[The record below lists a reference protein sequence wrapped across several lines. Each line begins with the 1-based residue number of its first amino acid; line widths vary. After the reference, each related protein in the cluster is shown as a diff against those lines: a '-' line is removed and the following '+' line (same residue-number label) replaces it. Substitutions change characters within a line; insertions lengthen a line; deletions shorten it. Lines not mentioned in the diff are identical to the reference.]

1 MPLISV
7 VIPVHGVADYL
18 GRCLDS
24 VLGPVGEADSGQ
36 ADSGGGSAVS
46 LEVIAVDDASPDG
59 CGAILAA
66 RHDPRLR
73 VITNPAAVGP
83 GPARDLGAKEAT
95 GEFVWFVDGD
105 DELANGALAAVAGV
119 LTRLRP
125 DVLVVDFANL
135 YPDGSVSPSGGA
147 RYLRDSTARPLRGG
161 AVEPLRGG
169 AVEPLR
175 GGAVEPLRGGA
186 VEPLRGGAVEP
197 LRGGETGTLADHP
210 ALIHLTMTAWSK
222 VFRRDFLAG
231 LGVSFGSAGP
241 APHEDVPVT
250 ALALLTAQRIG
261 VLDRVC
267 YRYRQA
273 RRGSYLA
280 APSDANF
287 NIFGSY
293 QQVFNYLAERTEL
306 RAPVTPAVYAAVF
319 ERAIWHYTTLLPLV
333 PRRRRRE
340 FFHRMSAD
348 FRRWRPDGFR
358 FPPGPRGV
366 KFRLTA
372 RDAYWA
378 YALLDPLNRLRVR
391 LRVNN

>member
-7 VIPVHGVADYL
+7 VIPVHGVEDYL
-18 GRCLDS
+18 DRCLDS
-24 VLGPVGEADSGQ
+24 VLSDR
-36 ADSGGGSAVS
+36 SAAV
-46 LEVIAVDDASPDG
+46 EVIAVDDASPDR

-66 RHDPRLR
+66 RQDPRLR
-73 VITNPAAVGP
+73 VLTTTTAAGP

-95 GEFVWFVDGD
+95 GEYVWFVDGD
-105 DELANGALAAVAGV
+105 DELADGALAAVAGS
-119 LTRLRP
+119 LTSLRP
-125 DVLVVDFANL
+125 DVLVIDFENL
-135 YPDGSVSPSGGA
+135 YPDGSVGPSGGA
-147 RYLRDSTARPLRGG
+147 QA
-161 AVEPLRGG
+161 
-169 AVEPLR
+169 
-175 GGAVEPLRGGA
+175 
-186 VEPLRGGAVEP
+186 
-197 LRGGETGTLADHP
+197 GTLADHP

-250 ALALLTAQRIG
+250 TLALLTAGRIG

-267 YRYRQA
+267 YRYRRA

-280 APSDANF
+280 ATSAANF

-293 QQVFNYLAERTEL
+293 QRIFDYFSERPGP
-306 RAPVTPAVYAAVF
+306 RAPAPPPAVYAAVF

-340 FFHRMSAD
+340 FFRRMSAD

-366 KFRLTA
+366 KFRLVA

-378 YALLDPLNRLRVR
+378 YALLEPVNRLRLEMR
-391 LRVNN
+391 SKK

>member
-7 VIPVHGVADYL
+7 VIPVHGVEDYL
-18 GRCLDS
+18 DRCLDS
-24 VLGPVGEADSGQ
+24 VLADS
-36 ADSGGGSAVS
+36 AAS
-46 LEVIAVDDASPDG
+46 LEVIAVDDASPDR

-66 RHDPRLR
+66 RQDPRLR
-73 VITNPAAVGP
+73 VLTTTTAAGP

-95 GEFVWFVDGD
+95 GEYVWFVDGD
-105 DELANGALAAVAGV
+105 DEVADGALAAVAGA

-125 DVLVVDFANL
+125 DVLVIDFESL

-147 RYLRDSTARPLRGG
+147 QYLRG
-161 AVEPLRGG
+161 AAE
-169 AVEPLR
+169 A
-175 GGAVEPLRGGA
+175 
-186 VEPLRGGAVEP
+186 
-197 LRGGETGTLADHP
+197 GTLADHP

-250 ALALLTAQRIG
+250 TLALLTAGRIG

-267 YRYRQA
+267 YRYRRS

-280 APSDANF
+280 AVSDANF

-293 QQVFNYLAERTEL
+293 EQVFNYFAERAEL
-306 RAPVTPAVYAAVF
+306 RAPVTPPAVYAAVF
-319 ERAIWHYTTLLPLV
+319 ERAIWHYTTLIPLV

-366 KFRLTA
+366 KFRLAA

-378 YALLDPLNRLRVR
+378 YALLDPVNRLRVG
-391 LRVNN
+391 LRSNT

>member
-7 VIPVHGVADYL
+7 VIPVHGVEDYL
-18 GRCLDS
+18 DRCLDS
-24 VLGPVGEADSGQ
+24 VLGPVGEADGGE
-36 ADSGGGSAVS
+36 ADGGEADGGEADRATGGGGSAVS

-66 RHDPRLR
+66 RHDSRLR

-105 DELANGALAAVAGV
+105 DELADGALAAVAGV

-147 RYLRDSTARPLRGG
+147 RYLRDSAARPLRGG
-161 AVEPLRGG
+161 AAEP
-169 AVEPLR
+169 P
-175 GGAVEPLRGGA
+175 
-186 VEPLRGGAVEP
+186 
-197 LRGGETGTLADHP
+197 RGGETGTLADHP

-261 VLDRVC
+261 VLDRV
-267 YRYRQA
+267 
-273 RRGSYLA
+273 
-280 APSDANF
+280 
-287 NIFGSY
+287 
-293 QQVFNYLAERTEL
+293 
-306 RAPVTPAVYAAVF
+306 
-319 ERAIWHYTTLLPLV
+319 LLPLPPGA
-333 PRRRRRE
+333 PRLLPGRPQRRQLQYLRFLPAGVQLSCRTN
-340 FFHRMSAD
+340 RAA
-348 FRRWRPDGFR
+348 RPGDAGRLRGGFR
-358 FPPGPRGV
+358 AGHLALHHAASAGAQTSPPGVLPPDVGRFPALASRRVPFPSRPARRKVPADRARRLLGV
-366 KFRLTA
+366 RA
-372 RDAYWA
+372 
-378 YALLDPLNRLRVR
+378 P
-391 LRVNN
+391 

>member
-7 VIPVHGVADYL
+7 VIPVHGVEDYL
-18 GRCLDS
+18 DRCLDS

-36 ADSGGGSAVS
+36 ADSGQADIGQADSGQAGQSASGGGSAGS

-105 DELANGALAAVAGV
+105 DELADGALAAVAGV

-147 RYLRDSTARPLRGG
+147 RYLHDSAARPLRGG
-161 AVEPLRGG
+161 AVEP
-169 AVEPLR
+169 P
-175 GGAVEPLRGGA
+175 
-186 VEPLRGGAVEP
+186 
-197 LRGGETGTLADHP
+197 RGGETGTLADHP

-280 APSDANF
+280 APSGANF

-293 QQVFNYLAERTEL
+293 QRVFNYLAERTEL
-306 RAPVTPAVYAAVF
+306 HAPVTPAVYAAVF

-348 FRRWRPDGFR
+348 FRRWRPGVFR

-366 KFRLTA
+366 KFRLTE

-378 YALLDPLNRLRVR
+378 YVLLDPLNRLRVR

>member
-1 MPLISV
+1 MPTISV
-7 VIPVHGVADYL
+7 VIPVHGVEDYL
-18 GRCLDS
+18 DRCLDS
-24 VLGPVGEADSGQ
+24 VLGPASSAACGDGAGQ
-36 ADSGGGSAVS
+36 AGGGAPAVS

-73 VITNPAAVGP
+73 VLTPTTAAGP
-83 GPARDLGAKEAT
+83 GAARDLGAKEAT
-95 GEFVWFVDGD
+95 GEYVWFVDGD
-105 DELANGALAAVAGV
+105 DELADGALAAVAGA
-119 LTRLRP
+119 LARLRP
-125 DVLVVDFANL
+125 DVLVVDFENV

-147 RYLRDSTARPLRGG
+147 RYLHG
-161 AVEPLRGG
+161 AE
-169 AVEPLR
+169 A
-175 GGAVEPLRGGA
+175 
-186 VEPLRGGAVEP
+186 
-197 LRGGETGTLADHP
+197 GTLADHP
-210 ALIHLTMTAWSK
+210 ELIHLTMTAWSK

-231 LGVSFGSAGP
+231 LGVSFGSTGP

-250 ALALLTAQRIG
+250 TLALLTAQRIG

-267 YRYRQA
+267 YRYRRA

-280 APSDANF
+280 GASDANF

-293 QQVFNYLAERTEL
+293 RLVFNYLAERAEL

-378 YALLDPLNRLRVR
+378 YALLEPLNRLRVR
-391 LRVNN
+391 LRSDT

>member
-1 MPLISV
+1 MPAISV
-7 VIPVHGVADYL
+7 VIPVHGVEDYL
-18 GRCLDS
+18 DRCLDS
-24 VLGPVGEADSGQ
+24 VLGDASIP
-36 ADSGGGSAVS
+36 

-73 VITNPAAVGP
+73 VLTPTAAAAP

-95 GEFVWFVDGD
+95 GEYVWFVDGD
-105 DELANGALAAVAGV
+105 DELAAGALAAVAGA
-119 LTRLRP
+119 LARLRP
-125 DVLVVDFANL
+125 DVLVVDFENL
-135 YPDGSVSPSGGA
+135 YPDGSVSPSDGA
-147 RYLRDSTARPLRGG
+147 RYLLG
-161 AVEPLRGG
+161 AES
-169 AVEPLR
+169 
-175 GGAVEPLRGGA
+175 
-186 VEPLRGGAVEP
+186 
-197 LRGGETGTLADHP
+197 GTLADHP

-250 ALALLTAQRIG
+250 TLALLTAQRIG
-261 VLDRVC
+261 VLDRIC
-267 YRYRQA
+267 YRYRRA

-280 APSDANF
+280 AASDANF
-287 NIFGSY
+287 NIFASY
-293 QQVFNYLAERTEL
+293 QQVFNYLAERAEL

-333 PRRRRRE
+333 PSRRRRE

-391 LRVNN
+391 LRSNN

>member
-1 MPLISV
+1 MPTITV
-7 VIPVHGVADYL
+7 VIPVHGVEEYL
-18 GRCLDS
+18 DRCLDS
-24 VLGPVGEADSGQ
+24 VLGAADPAACSDGP
-36 ADSGGGSAVS
+36 AVS
-46 LEVIAVDDASPDG
+46 LEVIAVDDASPDR

-66 RHDPRLR
+66 RHEPRLR
-73 VITNPAAVGP
+73 VISTATAVGP
-83 GPARDLGAKEAT
+83 GPARDLGAKEAA
-95 GEFVWFVDGD
+95 GEYVWFVDGD
-105 DELANGALAAVAGV
+105 DELADGALAAVAGA
-119 LTRLRP
+119 LARLRP
-125 DVLVVDFANL
+125 DLLVVDFENL

-147 RYLRDSTARPLRGG
+147 RYLRDSA
-161 AVEPLRGG
+161 A
-169 AVEPLR
+169 
-175 GGAVEPLRGGA
+175 
-186 VEPLRGGAVEP
+186 EP

-222 VFRRDFLAG
+222 VFRRDFLAS
-231 LGVSFGSAGP
+231 LAVSFGSTGP

-250 ALALLTAQRIG
+250 TLALLTARRIG

-267 YRYRQA
+267 YRYRRA

-280 APSDANF
+280 GASEANF

-293 QQVFNYLAERTEL
+293 QQVFNYFAERTEL
-306 RAPVTPAVYAAVF
+306 RAPVAPGVYTAVF

-333 PRRRRRE
+333 PRHRRRE

-348 FRRWRPDGFR
+348 FRRWRPDRFR

-391 LRVNN
+391 LRSNK

>member
-1 MPLISV
+1 MPTISV
-7 VIPVHGVADYL
+7 VIPVHGVEDYL
-18 GRCLDS
+18 DRCLDS
-24 VLGPVGEADSGQ
+24 VLGPADLTACGDGASQ
-36 ADSGGGSAVS
+36 AARGDGPTIS

-59 CGAILAA
+59 CGALLAA
-66 RHDPRLR
+66 RNDPRLR
-73 VITNPAAVGP
+73 VLTTTTALGP

-95 GEFVWFVDGD
+95 GEYVWFVDGD
-105 DELANGALAAVAGV
+105 DELADGALAAVAGA
-119 LTRLRP
+119 LARLRP
-125 DVLVVDFANL
+125 DVLVVDFENL
-135 YPDGSVSPSGGA
+135 YPDGSVSPSDGA
-147 RYLRDSTARPLRGG
+147 KYLRGRA
-161 AVEPLRGG
+161 AEPLRGG
-169 AVEPLR
+169 AAEPLR
-175 GGAVEPLRGGA
+175 GGAAEPLRGGA
-186 VEPLRGGAVEP
+186 AEP
-197 LRGGETGTLADHP
+197 LRGGETGTLAGHP

-250 ALALLTAQRIG
+250 TLALLTAQRIG

-267 YRYRQA
+267 YRYRRA

-280 APSDANF
+280 AASDANF

-293 QQVFNYLAERTEL
+293 RLVFNYLAERTEL

-340 FFHRMSAD
+340 FFHQMSAD

-391 LRVNN
+391 LRSNM

>member
-7 VIPVHGVADYL
+7 VIPVHGVEDYL
-18 GRCLDS
+18 DRCLDS
-24 VLGPVGEADSGQ
+24 VLGEPAT
-36 ADSGGGSAVS
+36 S

-59 CGAILAA
+59 SGAILAA

-73 VITNPAAVGP
+73 VISTPAAVGP

-95 GEFVWFVDGD
+95 GEYVWFVDGD
-105 DELANGALAAVAGV
+105 DELAEGALTAVAGA

-125 DVLVVDFANL
+125 DVLIVDFENL
-135 YPDGSVSPSGGA
+135 YPDGTTSPSDGA
-147 RYLRDSTARPLRGG
+147 RYLRGDQAGP
-161 AVEPLRGG
+161 
-169 AVEPLR
+169 
-175 GGAVEPLRGGA
+175 
-186 VEPLRGGAVEP
+186 
-197 LRGGETGTLADHP
+197 LADHP
-210 ALIHLTMTAWSK
+210 ALVHLTMTAWSK

-231 LGVSFGSAGP
+231 LGISFGSSGP
-241 APHEDVPVT
+241 APHEDVPVST
-250 ALALLTAQRIG
+250 MALLTAERIG
-261 VLDRVC
+261 VLNRVC
-267 YRYRQA
+267 YRYRRA

-280 APSDANF
+280 ATSAANF

-293 QQVFNYLAERTEL
+293 QQIFNYFAERTEL
-306 RAPVTPAVYAAVF
+306 RAPIPPPVYAAVF

-348 FRRWRPDGFR
+348 FRRWRPAGFR

-366 KFRLTA
+366 KFRLAA

-378 YALLDPLNRLRVR
+378 YVLLDPVNRLRVGVR
-391 LRVNN
+391 AKK

>member
-7 VIPVHGVADYL
+7 VIPVHGVEDYL
-18 GRCLDS
+18 DRCLDS
-24 VLGPVGEADSGQ
+24 VLGPAGLA
-36 ADSGGGSAVS
+36 ACGGGPGAPV
-46 LEVIAVDDASPDG
+46 EVIAVDDASPDR

-73 VITNPAAVGP
+73 VLTTTTAAGP

-95 GEFVWFVDGD
+95 GEYVWFVDGD
-105 DELANGALAAVAGV
+105 DELAEGALAEVAAA

-125 DVLVVDFANL
+125 DVLVIDFENL

-147 RYLRDSTARPLRGG
+147 RYLRGSA
-161 AVEPLRGG
+161 A
-169 AVEPLR
+169 
-175 GGAVEPLRGGA
+175 
-186 VEPLRGGAVEP
+186 EP
-197 LRGGETGTLADHP
+197 LRGGEAGTLADHP

-250 ALALLTAQRIG
+250 TLALLTAGRIG

-267 YRYRQA
+267 YRYRRA

-280 APSDANF
+280 AVSDANF

-293 QQVFNYLAERTEL
+293 RQVFNYFAERTDL
-306 RAPVTPAVYAAVF
+306 SAPVTSPDVYAAVF
-319 ERAIWHYTTLLPLV
+319 ERAIWHYTTLIPLV

-340 FFHRMSAD
+340 FFHRMAAD

-366 KFRLTA
+366 KFRLAA

-378 YALLDPLNRLRVR
+378 YAVLDPVNRLRVG
-391 LRVNN
+391 LRSNT

>member
-7 VIPVHGVADYL
+7 VIPVHGVGDYL
-18 GRCLDS
+18 DRCLDS
-24 VLGPVGEADSGQ
+24 VLGDTRTPV
-36 ADSGGGSAVS
+36 
-46 LEVIAVDDASPDG
+46 EVIAVDDASPDRS
-59 CGAILAA
+59 GAILAA
-66 RHDPRLR
+66 RRDPRLR
-73 VITNPAAVGP
+73 VLTTTTAAGP

-95 GEFVWFVDGD
+95 GEYVWFVDGD
-105 DELANGALAAVAGV
+105 DELADGALAAVAGA
-119 LTRLRP
+119 LARLRP
-125 DVLVVDFANL
+125 DLLVIDFENL

-147 RYLRDSTARPLRGG
+147 ACLRGPE
-161 AVEPLRGG
+161 A
-169 AVEPLR
+169 
-175 GGAVEPLRGGA
+175 
-186 VEPLRGGAVEP
+186 
-197 LRGGETGTLADHP
+197 GTLADHP
-210 ALIHLTMTAWSK
+210 ALVHLTMTAWSK

-250 ALALLTAQRIG
+250 TLALLTAGRIG

-267 YRYRQA
+267 YRYRRS

-280 APSDANF
+280 AVSDANF

-293 QQVFNYLAERTEL
+293 QKVFNYFSERPEL
-306 RAPVTPAVYAAVF
+306 RAPVTPPAVYAAVF
-319 ERAIWHYTTLLPLV
+319 ERAIWHYTTLIPLV

-358 FPPGPRGV
+358 YPPGPRGV
-366 KFRLTA
+366 KFRLAA

-378 YALLDPLNRLRVR
+378 YALLDPVNRLRVG
-391 LRVNN
+391 LRSHM

>member
-1 MPLISV
+1 MPTISV
-7 VIPVHGVADYL
+7 VIPVHGVEDYL
-18 GRCLDS
+18 DRCLDS
-24 VLGPVGEADSGQ
+24 VLGPAGLAASG
-36 ADSGGGSAVS
+36 SGPAVS
-46 LEVIAVDDASPDG
+46 LEVIAVDDASPDA

-95 GEFVWFVDGD
+95 GEYVWFVDGD
-105 DELANGALAAVAGV
+105 DELADGALVAVAGALA
-119 LTRLRP
+119 RLRP
-125 DVLVVDFANL
+125 DVLVVDFENL

-147 RYLRDSTARPLRGG
+147 RYLRGG
-161 AVEPLRGG
+161 AAEPLQ
-169 AVEPLR
+169 
-175 GGAVEPLRGGA
+175 
-186 VEPLRGGAVEP
+186 
-197 LRGGETGTLADHP
+197 GGETGTLADHP

-250 ALALLTAQRIG
+250 TLALLTAQRIG

-267 YRYRQA
+267 YRYRRA

-280 APSDANF
+280 AASNANF

-293 QQVFNYLAERTEL
+293 QQVFNYFAERTEL
-306 RAPVTPAVYAAVF
+306 GAPVTPAVYAAVF

-340 FFHRMSAD
+340 FFHQMSAD
-348 FRRWRPDGFR
+348 FRRWRPGGFR

-391 LRVNN
+391 LRSNE

>member
-18 GRCLDS
+18 DRCLDS
-24 VLGPVGEADSGQ
+24 VLGEPAP
-36 ADSGGGSAVS
+36 S

-59 CGAILAA
+59 SGAILAA

-73 VITNPAAVGP
+73 VISTPAAVGP

-95 GEFVWFVDGD
+95 GEYVWFVDGD
-105 DELANGALAAVAGV
+105 DELAEGALAAVAGA
-119 LTRLRP
+119 LTRLQP
-125 DVLVVDFANL
+125 DVLIVDFENL
-135 YPDGSVSPSGGA
+135 YPDGTTSPSDGA
-147 RYLRDSTARPLRGG
+147 RYLRGPEAGP
-161 AVEPLRGG
+161 
-169 AVEPLR
+169 
-175 GGAVEPLRGGA
+175 
-186 VEPLRGGAVEP
+186 
-197 LRGGETGTLADHP
+197 LADHP
-210 ALIHLTMTAWSK
+210 ALVHLSMTAWSK

-231 LGVSFGSAGP
+231 LGISFGSSGP
-241 APHEDVPVT
+241 APHEDVPVST
-250 ALALLTAQRIG
+250 MALLTAEKIG

-267 YRYRQA
+267 YRYRRA

-280 APSDANF
+280 AASVANF
-287 NIFGSY
+287 NIFDSY
-293 QQVFNYLAERTEL
+293 RQIFNYFAERTEL
-306 RAPVTPAVYAAVF
+306 RAPIPPAVYAAVF

-348 FRRWRPDGFR
+348 FRRWRPAGFR

-366 KFRLTA
+366 KFRLAA

-378 YALLDPLNRLRVR
+378 YVLLDPVNRLRVGVR
-391 LRVNN
+391 AKR

>member
-1 MPLISV
+1 MVETDRFKGKIGATVQESTPHWPEGPKRPPGLDKKGAPNILVVLFDDVGFSDFGCYGSPIKTPTIDRLAAQGLRYTGFHTTAMCSTTRAALLTGRNHHSV
-7 VIPVHGVADYL
+7 GV
-18 GRCLDS
+18 GCL
-24 VLGPVGEADSGQ
+24 ANFDSGF
-36 ADSGGGSAVS
+36 
-46 LEVIAVDDASPDG
+46 
-59 CGAILAA
+59 
-66 RHDPRLR
+66 
-73 VITNPAAVGP
+73 P
-83 GPARDLGAKEAT
+83 GYRGKIAKEA
-95 GEFVWFVDGD
+95 
-105 DELANGALAAVAGV
+105 
-119 LTRLRP
+119 
-125 DVLVVDFANL
+125 
-135 YPDGSVSPSGGA
+135 
-147 RYLRDSTARPLRGG
+147 
-161 AVEPLRGG
+161 
-169 AVEPLR
+169 
-175 GGAVEPLRGGA
+175 
-186 VEPLRGGAVEP
+186 
-197 LRGGETGTLADHP
+197 GTLADHP

-250 ALALLTAQRIG
+250 TLALLTAGRIG

-267 YRYRQA
+267 YRYRRS

-280 APSDANF
+280 AVSDANF

-293 QQVFNYLAERTEL
+293 EQVFNYLAERTEL

-319 ERAIWHYTTLLPLV
+319 ERAIWHYTTLIPLV

-366 KFRLTA
+366 KFRLAA

-378 YALLDPLNRLRVR
+378 YALLDPVNRLRVG
-391 LRVNN
+391 LRSNT

>member
-1 MPLISV
+1 MDASFMLLERHGSGIHVVSTEEEAQADYRISFGTMPLISV
-7 VIPVHGVADYL
+7 VIPVHGVEDYL
-18 GRCLDS
+18 DRCLDS
-24 VLGPVGEADSGQ
+24 VLGPVSPVGPVGPVAD
-36 ADSGGGSAVS
+36 GGGSAVS

-73 VITNPAAVGP
+73 VITNPAPVGP

-105 DELANGALAAVAGV
+105 DELADGALAAVADV

-125 DVLVVDFANL
+125 DVLVVDFENL

-147 RYLRDSTARPLRGG
+147 RYLHGG
-161 AVEPLRGG
+161 A
-169 AVEPLR
+169 A
-175 GGAVEPLRGGA
+175 
-186 VEPLRGGAVEP
+186 EP

-280 APSDANF
+280 APSEANF

-293 QQVFNYLAERTEL
+293 QRMFNYLAERTEL
-306 RAPVTPAVYAAVF
+306 HAPVTPAVYAAVF

-348 FRRWRPDGFR
+348 FRRWRPGAFR

-366 KFRLTA
+366 KFRLTE

>member
-1 MPLISV
+1 MPTISV
-7 VIPVHGVADYL
+7 VIPVHGVEDYL
-18 GRCLDS
+18 DRCLDS
-24 VLGPVGEADSGQ
+24 VLGEPSTTV
-36 ADSGGGSAVS
+36 
-46 LEVIAVDDASPDG
+46 EVIAVDDASPDR

-73 VITNPAAVGP
+73 VLSTPAPVGP
-83 GPARDLGAKEAT
+83 GAARDLGAKEAT
-95 GEFVWFVDGD
+95 AEYVWFVDGD
-105 DELANGALAAVAGV
+105 DELAEGALAAVTGA

-125 DVLVVDFANL
+125 DVLVIDFEHL
-135 YPDGSVSPSGGA
+135 YPDGTASPSGGA
-147 RYLRDSTARPLRGG
+147 RYLSGPQ
-161 AVEPLRGG
+161 
-169 AVEPLR
+169 
-175 GGAVEPLRGGA
+175 
-186 VEPLRGGAVEP
+186 
-197 LRGGETGTLADHP
+197 TGTLADHP

-250 ALALLTAQRIG
+250 TMALLTAGRIG
-261 VLDRVC
+261 VLDRAC
-267 YRYRQA
+267 YRYRRA

-280 APSDANF
+280 AASAANF

-293 QQVFNYLAERTEL
+293 QQIFDFFTERAEL
-306 RAPVTPAVYAAVF
+306 RAPVPPLVYAAVF

-366 KFRLTA
+366 KFRLVA
-372 RDAYWA
+372 RDAYGA
-378 YALLDPLNRLRVR
+378 YSLLDPVNRLRVR
-391 LRVNN
+391 LRARPAQS